1 MSENTDVLYNTAS
14 DKFIAIRR
22 NTELK
27 DISEL
32 SESLTQLLLDNQMI
46 VPEELDERGE
56 VIAQWEKRV
65 KSETDFFSDCQ
76 SDSAM
81 QFQLLVLL

>member
-1 MSENTDVLYNTAS
+1 MKSCVGYENVRIPMSANTDVLYNTAS

-32 SESLTQLLLDNQMI
+32 SGSLTQLLLDNQMI
-46 VPEELDERGE
+46 VP
-56 VIAQWEKRV
+56 
-65 KSETDFFSDCQ
+65 
-76 SDSAM
+76 
-81 QFQLLVLL
+81 